1 MQPDNIIFVN
11 KKSLGYKI
19 AKALNNQSKK
29 IDQLLGNANTVNAPP
44 CLVKEPK
51 LA

>member
-19 AKALNNQSKK
+19 ATALNNLSKK
-29 IDQLLGNANTVNAPP
+29 ID
-44 CLVKEPK
+44 
-51 LA
+51 